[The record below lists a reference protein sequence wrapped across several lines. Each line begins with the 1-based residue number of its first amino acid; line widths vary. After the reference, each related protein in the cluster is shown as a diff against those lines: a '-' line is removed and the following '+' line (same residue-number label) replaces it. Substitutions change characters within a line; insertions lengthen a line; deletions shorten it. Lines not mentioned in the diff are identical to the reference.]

1 MPDPISTERTSADR
15 ALHIVLLTG
24 MSGAGK
30 TFALKTLEDMG
41 FFSIDTFPSS
51 LLDPLLMLLESNPEI
66 SKAALAMDIR
76 DPTFVQDAKGVLD
89 RLRARGHTVT
99 VVFLDAK
106 ADVLV
111 RRFAETRRPHPIA
124 RNIPVQEAVAR
135 ESEMLA
141 PLRPLSSC
149 VIDTTHFTIH
159 MLRQTLQ
166 GLLGSAQGPR
176 FSVVIESFGF
186 KNGAPLD
193 AAYLFDVRFLRN
205 PYFVDTLREKPGTD
219 PEVAQY
225 VMADPDSTKLL
236 DLMVNLL
243 KGALPLIMREG
254 RPVVTIA
261 VGCTGGQHRSVVL
274 AEELRAQLIAAGFD
288 ASVVHRDLALPR
300 A

>member
-1 MPDPISTERTSADR
+1 MVELAVTER

-41 FFSIDTFPSS
+41 FFSIDNLPSS

-76 DPTFVQDAKGVLD
+76 DPSFVHDAQDILK
-89 RLRARGHTVT
+89 RLRSRGHTVT

-106 ADVLV
+106 HDVLV

-141 PLRPLSSC
+141 PLRPLSSF
-149 VIDTTHFTIH
+149 VIDTTTFTIH
-159 MLRQTLQ
+159 TLRQTLQ
-166 GLLGSAQGPR
+166 GMLGSATGPN
-176 FSVVIESFGF
+176 FQVVIESFGF

-205 PYFVDTLREKPGTD
+205 PYFVDSLREKPGTD

-225 VMADPDSTKLL
+225 VMADPDSTTVLEL
-236 DLMVNLL
+236 IVNLL
-243 KGALPLIMREG
+243 QGALPLIQREG
-254 RPVVTIA
+254 RPGVTLAI
-261 VGCTGGQHRSVVL
+261 GCTGGQHRSVVL
-274 AEELRAQLIAAGFD
+274 AMELLARLTALGFD
-288 ASVVHRDLALPR
+288 ASVVHRDLVTIPPR
-300 A
+300 